1 MQKWDRSEE
10 FIQKSSTKR
19 RRLMSPSSSG
29 FFDDI
34 SLTPRTTSLAGD
46 VAHAVNNCN
55 EIAEASIL
63 PRVPAIDEG
72 KPQPSE
78 YILHDDTPYVPTEA
92 VIMERFLD
100 DTLDQNYIYGASSP
114 SRSCNTAASYHYET
128 NAATDRLV
136 AIINRKSA
144 AREGERQLEED
155 ASALVT
161 SSYAS
166 PNQDLGES
174 DAFGGFDNDPARVPT
189 PSSPARQLPL
199 RISIRASAEPTPP
212 ALDLPSVTPPP
223 AIPPTQ
229 ASAIVSEVRRRP
241 QRSGLPVSQSHLPVP
256 PHSSLTTG
264 IANGS
269 AIRTYG
275 ASGQAFSPTLA
286 IPNNV
291 DASSITGSSSQHS
304 GNQSISTGATSATGG
319 SGQGAACPTCGKT
332 TAQNT
337 TGTNN
342 SNAGGNRS
350 PPPPQPPQEQT
361 QQVTVKLKTS
371 LLRSD
376 PAILVFC
383 LALFI
388 TAWGFQASSTKGY
401 FNDKPQ
407 SKQGSFNDP
416 DYQSAFGSF
425 WLHALALFF
434 ALYNIHLTSESCEYG
449 WGFIIG
455 ACSFASGLAALG
467 FYFLFQNLGG
477 LFMNL
482 ATTFEIWIAMILT
495 LRLRGRREKDNGIVN
510 IQLQPS
516 NNVAVGP

>member
-1 MQKWDRSEE
+1 MQKWDRSEDS
-10 FIQKSSTKR
+10 IQKSSTKR
-19 RRLMSPSSSG
+19 RRLMSPSLSG
-29 FFDDI
+29 IFDDI
-34 SLTPRTTSLAGD
+34 SLTPRATSLAGD
-46 VAHAVNNCN
+46 IAHTVHNCN

-78 YILHDDTPYVPTEA
+78 YIFHDDTPYVPTEA
-92 VIMERFLD
+92 VIVGRFLD
-100 DTLDQNYIYGASSP
+100 DTLDQNYIYGTSSP
-114 SRSCNTAASYHYET
+114 SRSCNTAG
-128 NAATDRLV
+128 ATDRLV

-144 AREGERQLEED
+144 AREEERQLEED

-161 SSYAS
+161 SSNAS

-174 DAFGGFDNDPARVPT
+174 DAFDGFDNGPPRVPT

-199 RISIRASAEPTPP
+199 RISIRASAESTPP
-212 ALDLPSVTPPP
+212 ALDLPSVTPSP

-229 ASAIVSEVRRRP
+229 PAAIVSEVRRRP

-269 AIRTYG
+269 AVCTYG

-304 GNQSISTGATSATGG
+304 GNQSFSTGATSATGG
-319 SGQGAACPTCGKT
+319 SGPGANCPTCGKI

-342 SNAGGNRS
+342 PNAGGNQS

-371 LLRSD
+371 LLKSD

-416 DYQSAFGSF
+416 DYQSTFGSF
-425 WLHALALFF
+425 WLHTLALFF

-455 ACSFASGLAALG
+455 AFSFASGLAALG
-467 FYFLFQNLGG
+467 FYFLFENLGG

-495 LRLRGRREKDNGIVN
+495 LRLRGRREKDNGVIN
-510 IQLQPS
+510 IQLQPL